1 MNLRYP
7 CFLAGGLLSFAPA
20 ASVAAAPAP
29 APAAT
34 GEFRPRADEFKI
46 PGATRYRWEQVPGES
61 LALIGPYGTI
71 WRLNFG
77 ARATKPHFHP
87 LQTVDGRG
95 LAWGS
100 PPDHPWH
107 YGLWHAWKLIDGV
120 NYWEEKR
127 DTGLPDGITRIVGR
141 EVLRADGDGARVRLR
156 LEYAPRVRPDDV
168 VLEEMVDLVISLPR
182 EDGSYLVDWYQ
193 TSRARRPVVFERTPP
208 PVGGYAGLSF
218 RASRFMRDVT
228 ITGSTGA
235 TNLALH
241 HQGAAWAMLAGNID
255 GRRVAVTMFDH
266 STNPR
271 HPTPWYVVHNAA
283 LPKWGNV
290 PFWYLNAAFID
301 REPLTLQPAQ
311 PLRRFYRVRIDR
323 EAPESSVLEAESR
336 AFHAQPIPVP

>member
-1 MNLRYP
+1 MNLRNP
-7 CFLAGGLLSFAPA
+7 CLFAWALLGFAPA
-20 ASVAAAPAP
+20 DTGAAAPTP
-29 APAAT
+29 ASAAT
-34 GEFRPRADEFKI
+34 GEYRPRAEEFKI
-46 PGATRYRWEQVPGES
+46 PGATRYRWEQVPDES
-61 LALIGPYGTI
+61 LALIGPYGAI

-77 ARATKPHFHP
+77 DRATKPHFHP

-95 LAWGS
+95 LAWCS

-127 DTGLPDGITRIVGR
+127 DTGLADGITRIVGR
-141 EVLRADGDGARVRLR
+141 EVLRAGGDGARVRLR

-168 VLEEMVDLVISLPR
+168 VLEEIVDLTISLPR
-182 EDGSYLVDWYQ
+182 DDGSYLVDWYQ
-193 TSRARRPVVFERTPP
+193 TSQARRPVIFERTPP

-218 RASRFMRDVT
+218 RASRFLRDVT

-235 TNLALH
+235 TNLDLH
-241 HQGAAWAMLAGNID
+241 HQGATWATLAGTID
-255 GRRVAVTMFDH
+255 GQRVAVTMFDRP
-266 STNPR
+266 SNPR
-271 HPTPWYVVHNAA
+271 HPTPWFVVHNAA
-283 LPKWGNV
+283 LPKWDNA

-301 REPLTLQPAQ
+301 RESLTLQPAQ

-336 AFHAQPIPVP
+336 AFNAQPLPVP